1 MLLHCLYFVQ
11 KVQELY
17 INAFFYDEED
27 NLSQLNAFLI
37 FCLAKLLHWLV
48 LSNLPLRL
56 WTLAWIEDWSVC
68 VLK

>member
-37 FCLAKLLHWLV
+37 FCLAKLLH
-48 LSNLPLRL
+48 
-56 WTLAWIEDWSVC
+56 
-68 VLK
+68 